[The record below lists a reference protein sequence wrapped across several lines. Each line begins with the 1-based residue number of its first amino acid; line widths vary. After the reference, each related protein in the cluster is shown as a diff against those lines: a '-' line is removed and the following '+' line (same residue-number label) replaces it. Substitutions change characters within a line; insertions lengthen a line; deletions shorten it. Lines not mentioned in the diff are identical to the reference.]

1 MCGPTSGA
9 DSQGV
14 PLEII
19 PPLYA
24 AGLPCHGD
32 DSALWFSESPA
43 ALEVAK
49 DRCLD
54 CPVMRECLSGALA
67 RTEPWGVWGGEI
79 VERGQVVTHKR
90 GRGRPRRQA
99 A

>member
-1 MCGPTSGA
+1 
-9 DSQGV
+9 
-14 PLEII
+14 
-19 PPLYA
+19 
-24 AGLPCHGD
+24 
-32 DSALWFSESPA
+32 
-43 ALEVAK
+43 VAK

-67 RTEPWGVWGGEI
+67 RSEPWGVWGGEI